1 MVLTT
6 YIVLAVMII
15 VMLPLYTR
23 FFAALPGAG
32 AAPFECGF
40 EPAGRTTV
48 PFCPKFWVI
57 AILFLLFDVEVALL
71 IPMRSNLS
79 VGLCFIVALVL
90 GASYEFCAGSLDW
103 RV

>member
-1 MVLTT
+1 MLVT
-6 YIVLAVMII
+6 YITLATLIVVL
-15 VMLPLYTR
+15 LPLYTR

-40 EPAGRTTV
+40 EPAGSTTV

-71 IPMRSNLS
+71 IPIRASLS
-79 VGLCFIVALVL
+79 VGICFVLALVL

-103 RV
+103 AV